1 MTTAFYIK
9 LYFAT
14 LAAFFV
20 IDIVWL
26 GLVARKFYVKH
37 LDFLMGE
44 TKWAAAIIFYLLFIG
59 GILVFVV
66 IPGLEN
72 GHLGRALLMGAFFGL
87 VTYATYDLTNL
98 ATVQDWPI
106 ILTFVDI
113 SWGIV
118 LSTSVTAVSY
128 LVGRWLLGI

>member
-26 GLVARKFYVKH
+26 ALVARKFYTRH
-37 LDFLMGE
+37 LGFLMGE

-72 GHLGRALLMGAFFGL
+72 GSLGRTLLMGAFFGL

-98 ATVQDWPI
+98 ATVKDWPI

-113 SWGIV
+113 TWGIV
-118 LSTSVTAVSY
+118 LSTSVTAVSF
-128 LVGRWLLGI
+128 LVGRWMLGM